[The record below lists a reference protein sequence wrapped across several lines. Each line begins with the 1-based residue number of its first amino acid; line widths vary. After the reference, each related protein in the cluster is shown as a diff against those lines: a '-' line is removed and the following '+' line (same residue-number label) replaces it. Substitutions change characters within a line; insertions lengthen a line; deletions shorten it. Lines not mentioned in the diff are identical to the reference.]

1 MSTRAS
7 LGARARTSPCT
18 MTELD
23 PIDLPLLA
31 LLQHDAS
38 RSNLALAEGLVSE
51 FICAAGAALRSV
63 RHGSRP
69 QKRPSV
75 TDRSRAG
82 CKCYAGTMAAPRARA
97 TVRNL
102 ASKHVGPASAK
113 ALLASMQL
121 RGKLACTTRRA
132 DVSRA

>member
-1 MSTRAS
+1 
-7 LGARARTSPCT
+7 

-23 PIDLPLLA
+23 PIDLHLLA
-31 LLQHDAS
+31 LLQQDAS

-75 TDRSRAG
+75 TDGSRAG
-82 CKCYAGTMAAPRARA
+82 CKCSRKPNQGLPSVEVLFALMARTDDEHQFGRTNVEP
-97 TVRNL
+97 
-102 ASKHVGPASAK
+102 
-113 ALLASMQL
+113 Q
-121 RGKLACTTRRA
+121 
-132 DVSRA
+132 DVTSRAKRDDQFAKCRA